1 MTATFR
7 PSSHRNTS
15 HAIMTTEKKKER
27 KKEKSDNATHAGSVR
42 LKIFF
47 HSILRKLKIKK
58 FCIQHPNKMNLHTE
72 KKQAGIL
79 DCRI

>member
-1 MTATFR
+1 MTATCR

-47 HSILRKLKIKK
+47 HSILRKFKIKK

>member
-1 MTATFR
+1 MTATCR

>member
-58 FCIQHPNKMNLHTE
+58 FCIQHPNKINLHTE